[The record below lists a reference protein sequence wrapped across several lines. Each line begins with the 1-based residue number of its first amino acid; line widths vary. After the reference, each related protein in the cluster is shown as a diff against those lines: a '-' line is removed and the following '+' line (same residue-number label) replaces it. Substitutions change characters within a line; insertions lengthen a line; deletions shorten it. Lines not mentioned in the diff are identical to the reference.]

1 MGCTCRYTG
10 AGGADFLS
18 LSRINHMTELYI
30 KPVPGLTV
38 RDPDTYEP
46 LAVNG
51 EKENRVPASGCAG

>member
-1 MGCTCRYTG
+1 
-10 AGGADFLS
+10 
-18 LSRINHMTELYI
+18 MTELYI

-51 EKENRVPASGCAG
+51 EKKPCTGFWLRRLKDGDVVAVTAGTSKKGADK